1 MSTHKNKESLP
12 NLWHSSEVSRSESRR
27 SRLTSRSHTKVLLAF
42 DAQFKVLIL
51 TAPRIRVVLCTSRL
65 PLYFIHALGSDVSV
79 VSHRFKT
86 VQQTQQ

>member
-12 NLWHSSEVSRSESRR
+12 NLWHSSEVSSSESRR
-27 SRLTSRSHTKVLLAF
+27 SRLTSRSVALLAF

-51 TAPRIRVVLCTSRL
+51 TTPRIRVVLCTSRL

-79 VSHRFKT
+79 VFHRF
-86 VQQTQQ
+86 